1 MKGFK
6 KPGTCQCG
14 LTLDPSGNCD
24 GSHSKE

>member
-1 MKGFK
+1 MIVLK

-24 GSHSKE
+24 GSHSKK